1 MQGVTFQRKSG
12 YFRPNNVSGNRYVL
26 NHSKMRQIAFP
37 EIVTMLPGLIAQCF
51 SVSGYI
57 QPITVE
63 LDCLVRELT
72 GLQVPITGYSC
83 QNMWL
88 KSWYS
93 ADLCDDHGSWV
104 NVGGEMQGAPVGL
117 QASWNFVC
125 SMYR

>member
-1 MQGVTFQRKSG
+1 
-12 YFRPNNVSGNRYVL
+12 
-26 NHSKMRQIAFP
+26 
-37 EIVTMLPGLIAQCF
+37 MLPGLIAQCF

-72 GLQVPITGYSC
+72 GLKVPITEYSC

-104 NVGGEMQGAPVGL
+104 NVGGRDARCSCRVTGIVECCVLNVSLRYAVTADAVTFITASVRRPVNSRG
-117 QASWNFVC
+117 
-125 SMYR
+125 MM